1 MLNFL
6 AYGREFRLNDGQIYT
21 AKRLAIGNYYLLI
34 ASVFIYK
41 TALEK
46 TSGIKS
52 KKKTL
57 DYIKFMRENSIEFAK
72 VKVEWDNIVKY
83 LGNWVEG
90 IKVEKLEH
98 RELVEVLGSVIEFN
112 TVKSTGTGRPLKA
125 LD

>member
-57 DYIKFMRENSIEFAK
+57 DYIKLMRENSIELAK
-72 VKVEWDNIVKY
+72 VKE
-83 LGNWVEG
+83 E
-90 IKVEKLEH
+90 
-98 RELVEVLGSVIEFN
+98 IE
-112 TVKSTGTGRPLKA
+112 TQIT
-125 LD
+125 